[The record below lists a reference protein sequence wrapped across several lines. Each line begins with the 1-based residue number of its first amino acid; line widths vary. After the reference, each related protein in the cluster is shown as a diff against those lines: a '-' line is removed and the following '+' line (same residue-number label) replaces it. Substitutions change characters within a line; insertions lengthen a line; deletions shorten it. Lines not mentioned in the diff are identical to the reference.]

1 MIVKG
6 VKIGKDGEG
15 GDDDDDDD
23 GCDEDH
29 DDKRRCTIRKNLS
42 SSPSKYFQLPSG
54 QRNDKFFW
62 MYFN

>member
-1 MIVKG
+1 MVTMIIKV
-6 VKIGKDGEG
+6 VEIDKDG
-15 GDDDDDDD
+15 
-23 GCDEDH
+23 DEDH

-62 MYFN
+62 MYNLILDS